1 MARDFSNLTK
11 GIEETKTWLMGE
23 LSGVRTGRASPTLL
37 DSIRPEAYGTRT
49 PLSQVASV
57 SIEDA
62 RTLRVIPW
70 DKTLTKT
77 IEKAIAEANL
87 GLGTA
92 VDDMG
97 LRVMFPEL
105 TSERRTMLTKLAG
118 EKLEAAKVRMRNAR
132 TDAIKEL
139 DTDEKEGGIGKD
151 EVARYKEEIQKMI
164 DAGQAAL
171 EAMAK
176 KKGEEI
182 AS

>member
-1 MARDFSNLTK
+1 MARDFSKLTK
-11 GIEETKTWLMGE
+11 GIEETTTWLTGE
-23 LSGVRTGRASPTLL
+23 LSGVRTGRASPALL
-37 DSIRPEAYGTRT
+37 DSVRPEAYGTRT
-49 PLSQVASV
+49 PLSQIASV

-70 DKTLTKT
+70 DKTLSKA

-97 LRVMFPEL
+97 LRVTFPEL

-118 EKLEAAKVRMRNAR
+118 EKFEAAKVRLRSHR
-132 TDAIKEL
+132 TDAIHDLEA
-139 DTDEKEGGIGKD
+139 DEKAGGLGKD
-151 EVARYKEEIQKMI
+151 EVARYKDEIQKTI
-164 DAGQAAL
+164 DKAQEAL